1 MPRLIDYLTPQRL
14 NRAYYKI
21 IKKYQS
27 KNNKGITSDDWNE
40 ITKLIQ
46 NGVDP
51 NNKWIIDNTVGAV
64 YEKCTILHSAIIH
77 KNYVAIEL
85 LLQNGADI
93 NAPTGHYKYTPL
105 HLAIFTRDDTIVDL
119 ILDHAHT
126 NPNNALDLN
135 TTDLYGNSILHDIC
149 ANPSQL
155 NNPEVFILK
164 CFELGANVNI
174 QNRIKETPLHKICD
188 SYKDIGTIV
197 RLLLDNKANTDL
209 TDYNNNIPLHL
220 ALKYPENNAAK
231 ILLNYQDVN
240 VPADTLL
247 YALAQNISDATLIQL
262 IIDKNKDTLN
272 NQDEEGN
279 TALHL
284 AINNLRYNT
293 HYNILDTLI
302 KCGINPYVENNSKN
316 TALDYA
322 IMNSNIKLV
331 NYILDTSNFD
341 INFIYS
347 DGRTLLQKCT
357 EQNYSY
363 IIPILVEKG
372 AALDI
377 RGKITPYW
385 IHGFSNLNKVDTV
398 ELVKMSELSKI
409 KSVVDIS
416 AYKSNSYECSPINI
430 DEATIIFQKI
440 IQNVLS
446 NSTSIAFS
454 KNPTII
460 VTIENK
466 EYQLSDIIE
475 NTNFAHLTFSKDE
488 INAYAN
494 NPAISFVS
502 CFNDKINNGFKHK
515 AVQQKPSFELFVERI
530 YTIGPKNLLD
540 LEYGEM
546 LAIHQY
552 SVQGNPLLWLIRDQ
566 YDGPVD
572 KIPQYL
578 MTIAIAS
585 HGLYRLPDSDIPCVI
600 RQQDY
605 YNFKML
611 IDNAK
616 HFKVT
621 QTQEFISTSYYSDH
635 FAPSWRLPVQVII
648 YNARGKDIKAISGYS
663 YEDEYLLPPSTQ
675 LEWTGYQITPRG
687 YIFTAEGRHVLLG
700 QEHTISNVNQWDSA
714 IRKLVLDFSDNKY
727 DHSKDNM
734 LKFLHTILNIS
745 VYHDII
751 SCETKNEWLID
762 KKCDA
767 KCLLLDEIMLIS
779 DNGGNY
785 NDIAAYILYKINYN
799 CFPIEHTDLH
809 NINYK
814 QELLYHSI
822 LAKDVNTAITLLQND
837 LDCNI
842 ALPCSTTLLHLAVQH
857 NLHEVVTALIN
868 HGANL
873 NIRDNAGNTPLIDAI
888 LAEELS
894 EKTIKLLIDGPDI
907 NLDIKNNDALSAL
920 HFAAKYNHLN
930 IVKLLLDAGANIN
943 AVNDEGDT
951 ALHLALQYH
960 YVDIAKLLFSNSD
973 VDIHVQNDLSLT
985 PLQLAMS
992 IAANDQELEKLIHS
1006 KVAITGY
1013 QLDVSNNKV
1022 WSNLEVEINDF
1033 NNSTN
1038 DQNLTVYGQDNII
1051 YDII

>member
-1 MPRLIDYLTPQRL
+1 MSRSIDYSTPL
-14 NRAYYKI
+14 KPNGDFCKI
-21 IKKYQS
+21 ITKYH
-27 KNNKGITSDDWNE
+27 NNNHKGITSDDWNE

-46 NGVDP
+46 NGVDV
-51 NNKWIIDNTVGAV
+51 NNNWIIDNTVGAV

-77 KNYVAIEL
+77 KNYAAIEL

-93 NAPTGHYKYTPL
+93 NARTGCNKYTPL
-105 HLAIFTRDDTIVDL
+105 HLAIYKRDNTIVDL
-119 ILDHAHT
+119 ILKHAHT

-135 TTDLYGNSILHDIC
+135 IPDGYGNNILHNIC
-149 ANPSQL
+149 DNPSQL

-174 QNRIKETPLHKICD
+174 QNRNKETPLHKICD
-188 SYKDIGTIV
+188 SYQDISTIV

-220 ALKYPENNAAK
+220 ALKHHENNAAK
-231 ILLNYQDVN
+231 ILLNYQDAN

-247 YALAQNISDATLIQL
+247 CAVVQNVSDVALIQC
-262 IIDKNKDTLN
+262 IIDQNKETLN
-272 NQDEEGN
+272 HQDKKGN
-279 TALHL
+279 TALH
-284 AINNLRYNT
+284 ITVNNNRYNT
-293 HYNILDTLI
+293 HYDILDTLI
-302 KCGINPYVENNSKN
+302 KSGINLYVENNSKN
-316 TALDYA
+316 TALDNA
-322 IMNSNIKLV
+322 IINSNIKLV
-331 NYILDTSNFD
+331 NHILDTSNFD
-341 INFIYS
+341 VNFIYT
-347 DGRTLLQKCT
+347 DGRMLLQKCI
-357 EQNYSY
+357 EQNYPY
-363 IIPILVEKG
+363 IIPVLVEKG
-372 AALDI
+372 AALDF
-377 RGKITPYW
+377 KDKNPPPYW
-385 IHGFSNLNKVDTV
+385 MHGFGNIRDVDTV
-398 ELVKMSELSKI
+398 KLVSTNELSKTKNI
-409 KSVVDIS
+409 VDIS
-416 AYKSNSYECSPINI
+416 TYKSSSYEYSPINI

-466 EYQLSDIIE
+466 GYQLSDIIE

-502 CFNDKINNGFKHK
+502 CFNDNINEFKHK
-515 AVQQKPSFELFVERI
+515 AVQQKPSFEFFVERI
-530 YTIGPKNLLD
+530 DTIGPKNLLD

-552 SVQGNPLLWLIRDQ
+552 SVQGNPMLCLMRDK

-585 HGLYRLPDSDIPCVI
+585 HGLYRLPDLDIPCVI

-605 YNFKML
+605 YNFKRL

-635 FAPSWRLPVQVII
+635 FTPSWHYPVQVII
-648 YNARGKDIKAISGYS
+648 SNARGKDIKAISGYS

-700 QEHTISNVNQWDSA
+700 QEHAISNVDQWDSA

-751 SCETKNEWLID
+751 SYETKNEWLID
-762 KKCDA
+762 KKYDT

-785 NDIAAYILYKINYN
+785 NDIATYILYKINFN

-842 ALPCSTTLLHLAVQH
+842 ALPCGTTLLHLAVQH

-873 NIRDNAGNTPLIDAI
+873 NIRNNAGNTPLIDAI

-894 EKTIKLLIDGPDI
+894 EKTIKLLIDGPNI

-973 VDIHVQNDLSLT
+973 VDIHVQNGLSLT

-992 IAANDQELEKLIHS
+992 IAA
-1006 KVAITGY
+1006 
-1013 QLDVSNNKV
+1013 
-1022 WSNLEVEINDF
+1022 
-1033 NNSTN
+1033 N